1 MKKLIQNRGFT
12 LIEVIIVLAVISIL
26 ASMLVPIAVRN
37 IDDARLTAAAK
48 DTQSIATAIVN
59 FHIDARPYWPA
70 YSTNANFTNK
80 NPDVYILETKDGN
93 VPTATNN
100 GYWISSFK
108 HDTLENQ
115 LLLNNPDYPTTAWKG
130 PYLGTIKEDP
140 WGYRYYVSIGS
151 LWDGS
156 WGAAGADPAQ
166 AWVISAGP
174 NGNIDTDPK
183 GPLNSDPTP
192 SPGDDIGFLV
202 SSYSQ

>member
-1 MKKLIQNRGFT
+1 M
-12 LIEVIIVLAVISIL
+12 EVIIVLAVISIL
-26 ASMLVPIAVRN
+26 ATMLIPIAVRN

-59 FHIDARPYWPA
+59 FHIDVKPHWPA
-70 YSTNANFTNK
+70 YSTHANYINK
-80 NPDVYILETKDGN
+80 NPDIYILETSEGN
-93 VPTATNN
+93 TPTATRNE
-100 GYWISSFK
+100 YWITNFK

-115 LLLNNPDYPTTAWKG
+115 LLLNTPNYDGWKG
-130 PYLGTIKEDP
+130 PYLGTIKADP
-140 WGYRYYVSIGS
+140 WGNHDYVSSGS

-174 NGNIDTDPK
+174 NENIDSDPK

-192 SPGDDIGFLV
+192 APGDDIGFLV